1 MKVEKRLL
9 EIFEKLKLDTD
20 KVISNKNEKLLGK
33 KIGLNAR
40 DLLILFFRIEEEFN
54 IKIPES
60 IITEVKFTTFK
71 EMEEIIEEQL

>member
-60 IITEVKFTTFK
+60 IITEGKFTTFK

>member
-40 DLLILFFRIEEEFN
+40 DLLILFFRIEE
-54 IKIPES
+54 
-60 IITEVKFTTFK
+60 
-71 EMEEIIEEQL
+71 